1 MQRLA
6 LWPGR
11 APGAP
16 NVPGA
21 PGVGGGPAEAAGDE
35 PTLSVHLPEP
45 ALATGAA
52 IIINPGG
59 GYRTLASDHEGL
71 QVARWLNRIGVAAF
85 VLRYRVG
92 PIHHSSVSLLDG
104 QRAIRWVRHRAAD
117 FGISPRRVGMLGFSA
132 GGHLA
137 VACATR
143 YDQGDPGAGDPVDR
157 QGCRPDFVVPVY
169 AVVNGEVR
177 GRKADEYTPADTRV
191 DANTPPAFLVHT
203 HEDRVVSADQSLLFY
218 RACLAAGVPA
228 ELHVFGFG
236 EHGVGLAVGDPDVR
250 HWTGLLHRWLV
261 RSAWLTDGVRMA
273 VSGRLTLDGQA
284 PGLAWVTLIPLD
296 ANAPVARVRTDR
308 GADGRFAIDA
318 VHGPVPGPHRIE
330 IHHLSTR
337 HPFDASGD
345 YTLDDAQLRVLQ
357 RDLRAGEPLDLS
369 V

>member
-11 APGAP
+11 APGAAGGE
-16 NVPGA
+16 GA
-21 PGVGGGPAEAAGDE
+21 SAGLTGDA

-52 IIINPGG
+52 VIVNPGG
-59 GYRTLASDHEGL
+59 GYRTLASDHEGR

-92 PIHHSSVSLLDG
+92 PTHHSSVSLLDG
-104 QRAIRWVRHRAAD
+104 QRAIRWVRHRAAE

-143 YDQGDPGAGDPVDR
+143 YDDGDPDAADPIER

-177 GRKADEYTPADTRV
+177 GRKADEYTPTDTRV

-261 RSAWLTDGVRMA
+261 RSAFLTDGARMA
-273 VSGRLTLDGQA
+273 VSGRLTIDGQA

-296 ANAPVARVRTDR
+296 VNAPSARARTDR
-308 GADGRFAIDA
+308 GVDGRFEIDA
-318 VHGPVPGPHRIE
+318 AHGPVAGPHRIE
-330 IHHLSTR
+330 IHHLSDR

-345 YTLDDAQLRVLQ
+345 FTLDDSRVQVLH
-357 RDLRAGEPLDLS
+357 RHLRAGEPLELA